1 MNIVTKIAEHICNKN
16 VKVQLWKYKD
26 GYDIIVM
33 NNGKVKTTRA
43 TNDINLAETLFNE
56 QIQITNQILIQRENL

>member
-1 MNIVTKIAEHICNKN
+1 MNIVAKIAEHICNKN

-43 TNDINLAETLFNE
+43 TNDINLAETLFNK